1 MKRHYPEQA
10 RRATPRE
17 IVEQNITAVLEMQRQ
32 AAAGRNWQDRLADSI
47 SDFSGSMLFVYLHV
61 IWFGVWIVLNVGLFH
76 HKPLTDF
83 DPFPFGLLTLV
94 VSLEAIFLSTFV
106 LISQNRLAYLSE
118 KRAELD
124 LQVNLLAEQKTTK
137 VLEML
142 DQIILQLNQMD
153 NDFHVRRDPEVE
165 ALKKSPSPGDVLRVI
180 DRTVSEHAAAV
191 KEKIDKATEEL
202 ADDMET
208 TRQDVGHVKQK
219 VRDVEEDV
227 EELRE
232 KLD

>member
-1 MKRHYPEQA
+1 MKSHHRQQV

-32 AAAGRNWQDRLADSI
+32 AADGRNWQDRLADSI
-47 SDFSGSMLFVYLHV
+47 SDFSGSMLFVYLHI
-61 IWFGVWIVLNVGLFH
+61 IWFGVWILLNVGLIH

-142 DQIILQLNQMD
+142 DQIIQQLNRMD

-165 ALKKSPSPGDVLRVI
+165 ALKKSPSPGDLLRVI
-180 DRTVSEHAAAV
+180 DHTVSQHAAAV

-208 TRQDVGHVKQK
+208 TRKDVGHVKQK
-219 VRDVEEDV
+219 VRDVEEEV